1 MIRTILKSLA
11 LLTVVIL
18 TACSTTQNDPSLE
31 VDNIVTKGVID
42 NFGSIFVNGTE
53 FKTDGAT
60 LHLRDLNSDPVLV
73 SETQVRDFLK
83 KGMVVTVKGLVSKNG
98 LTGTAQEVEFRN
110 TMEAKIDANGV
121 DLVNN
126 TISVF
131 GQKIIVDDSIKSL
144 LATMNAGDV
153 VEISGLPDDKGQIKA
168 TFLEKKASVTEFEA
182 KGYVKLIP
190 GSNSSFTLL
199 LAPGAATG
207 ITVNVAVGTPLPA
220 EGSFIEVKTAITASG
235 STISATSLKAEVEIK
250 PGDNQKV
257 SIDGIPSSG
266 TVDDFVLNGQRVQT
280 NAQTEYVNGIK
291 ANFSL
296 SRKIQAHGTVV
307 GGILIADRITFKVV
321 NGGVSK
327 GVIEKFGNG
336 VSVNGVEFKT
346 IGATLH
352 LRDDKTTPDR
362 VLQSEAEIS
371 TLLKPGMVVTIKG
384 GFDNTGTSGIAQE
397 IEYRNSLEGKI
408 DDKGVDFITVMGQKI
423 IADDSV
429 KAVFDTLVI
438 GDKVGVSGLPDDR
451 GQIRATHIAKNDNLA
466 EFEAKGVISGL
477 SGNTFSLKLD
487 KNAASGLAVTLGSGV
502 VLPAGAVEG
511 SFVEVRTLSIGGIV
525 TATKVELEDEL
536 KAAEN
541 EKIEFEGFVASGTA
555 DDFIVNGQRI
565 QTTAAT
571 LFDGG
576 IKADFGV
583 NMKVEAEGASVGGIL
598 VATKVSFKDNVRIDA
613 IVGAGAIN
621 AATSSA
627 GDVTLLGKKVIV
639 SGTTLLKGLANATLD
654 LKTVAAGQE
663 IQIRG
668 FMASNGTDIIA
679 TRIDLKDT
687 APDSAKFRPFLRGPV
702 SAISAG
708 TLTIAG
714 IVVDTTGASF
724 RKINDPPATTIS
736 GATFFGALTLNSTVV
751 KVTWSAPFS
760 ATSAAVREA
769 ELEI

>member
-11 LLTVVIL
+11 LLGAVML

-31 VDNIVTKGVID
+31 VDNIVSKGVID
-42 NFGSIFVNGTE
+42 KFGSIFVNGVE
-53 FKTDGAT
+53 FKTAGAT
-60 LHLRDLNSDPVLV
+60 LHLRDDNTDKVLE
-73 SETQVRDFLK
+73 SEAQVQDFLK
-83 KGMVVTVKGLVSKNG
+83 KGMVVTVKGQVSKTG

-110 TMEAKIDANGV
+110 TMKAKIDVNGV

-126 TISVF
+126 TITVL
-131 GQKIIVDDSIKSL
+131 GQKIVVDDSIKSL

-153 VEISGLPDDKGQIKA
+153 VEISGLPDDKGLIKA
-168 TFLEKKASVTEFEA
+168 TFLEKKVNVTEFEA

-190 GSNSSFTLL
+190 GSSASFTLL
-199 LAPGAATG
+199 LAAGAGSG
-207 ITVNVAVGTPLPA
+207 ITVNVAAGTALPA
-220 EGSFIEVKTAITASG
+220 AGSFIEVKTGITASG
-235 STISATSLKAEVEIK
+235 GTITATSLQSEVEIK
-250 PGDNQKV
+250 PTENQKV
-257 SIDGIPSSG
+257 SIEGFPANG
-266 TVDDFVLNGQRVQT
+266 TVDDFILNGQRVQT
-280 NAQTEYVNGIK
+280 NAQTVYVNGIK
-291 ANFSL
+291 ANFAL
-296 SRKIQAHGTVV
+296 SRKIQAQGSVV
-307 GGILIADRITFKVV
+307 GGILVAERITFKVV

-327 GVIEKFGNG
+327 GVIEKFGS
-336 VSVNGVEFKT
+336 VFVNGVEFKT
-346 IGATLH
+346 TGATLH
-352 LRDDKTTPDR
+352 LRDDKTNPDR
-362 VLQSEAEIS
+362 VLQSEAEIA

-384 GFDNTGTSGIAQE
+384 GFDNSGTSGIAQE
-397 IEYRNSLEGKI
+397 IEYRNNLEGKI

-423 IADDSV
+423 IADDRV

-477 SGNTFSLKLD
+477 SGNTFTLKLD
-487 KNAASGLAVTLGSGV
+487 KNAASGLTVTLGSGV
-502 VLPAGAVEG
+502 ALPAGTVEG
-511 SFVEVRTLSIGGIV
+511 AFVEVRTLTVGGVV

-583 NMKVEAEGASVGGIL
+583 NMKVEAEGTSVGGIL
-598 VATKVSFKDNVRIDA
+598 VATRVSFKDNVRIDA
-613 IVGAGAIN
+613 IVGVGAIN

-627 GDVTLLGKKVIV
+627 GDITLLGKKVII
-639 SGTTLLKGLANATLD
+639 SGTTLLKGVANASLD

-668 FMASNGTDIIA
+668 FMASNGADIIA
-679 TRIDLKDT
+679 TRVDLKDT
-687 APDSAKFRPFLRGPV
+687 APDPAKFRPFLRGPV
-702 SAISAG
+702 SAVSAG

-714 IVVDTTGASF
+714 VAVDTTGASF
-724 RKINDPPATTIS
+724 RRINDPPATTIS
-736 GATFFGALTLNSTVV
+736 GTTFFGALTPNSTVV
-751 KVTWSAPFS
+751 KVTWDAPFS
-760 ATSAAVREA
+760 VTSAAVREA
-769 ELEI
+769 ELET